1 MKIQY
6 MEKGE
11 LKAKIEENL
20 GIGFYLYIFFLLLAY
35 SNIFSQAIT
44 DFLIP
49 KELSEN
55 ANAIVKESKEKLERS
70 GVKEFFPEVL

>member
-20 GIGFYLYIFFLLLAY
+20 GIGFYLYIY
-35 SNIFSQAIT
+35 DEKGNVNNIF
-44 DFLIP
+44 
-49 KELSEN
+49 
-55 ANAIVKESKEKLERS
+55 KL
-70 GVKEFFPEVL
+70 K